1 MLILAICSKHK
12 VFFSTLS
19 KQNKGGVAFYHP
31 PLPSGGNMEKPV
43 LEKFSVAIPLSRK
56 EKTAFEQ
63 YCFEKGMKRG
73 GFLRNAILAVKKKKK
88 KEVENAEK

>member
-1 MLILAICSKHK
+1 
-12 VFFSTLS
+12 
-19 KQNKGGVAFYHP
+19 
-31 PLPSGGNMEKPV
+31 MEKPV

-73 GFLRNAILAVKKKKK
+73 GFLRNAILAVIEPEE
-88 KEVENAEK
+88 KEAENAKK

>member
-1 MLILAICSKHK
+1 MLISAICSKHK

-19 KQNKGGVAFYHP
+19 KQNKGGWRFTT

-73 GFLRNAILAVKKKKK
+73 GFLRNAILAVIAPEK

>member
-1 MLILAICSKHK
+1 MSISAICSKHK

-31 PLPSGGNMEKPV
+31 PPSGGNMEKPV

-73 GFLRNAILAVKKKKK
+73 GFLRNAILAVIAPEK